1 MEELSYSFH
10 LGNDKNKSRKAKKI
24 AQNNKTNTTSFN
36 NNAIQNIKDLGK
48 VNHHNL
54 RMYDN
59 NTELIYTIKGSN
71 NIVSDVKE
79 LYFDLFEESRL
90 EYNQK
95 QVRDDR
101 KIKNY
106 FDKISNDTKHDL
118 ACEIII
124 EIGNMN
130 YWEDKSLEEKY
141 KMIDVFKEQIIDLKK
156 VVPDFEIANATI
168 RFDEASPHLHI
179 VGVAVKNGCKTGMKK
194 QVGKSSIFTK
204 ESLIIIQDKMREY
217 CLNSFNK
224 IYETNKKL
232 KEKQKGKNQ
241 DYTAEERLE
250 FNKKVKELKNNLN
263 DIKNE
268 IDVLEDDKDKREIE
282 IKDLDKEKDDLNDEI
297 DKKKKANNKIILK
310 DKAKL
315 YKENKELKH
324 QLEYEKSLSY
334 QYKVQYKSLKEKTD
348 YLIEKLSRIINILP
362 KFIQELIDKLFIHSN
377 IDIKYFKEQY
387 DPDVIKK
394 REEESKNKKIFN
406 FNNRNYSND
415 YTNELDYQE
424 NSKNDDELEL

>member
-1 MEELSYSFH
+1 MEKLSYSFH
-10 LGNDKNKSRKAKKI
+10 LSNDKNKSRKARNKAK
-24 AQNNKTNTTSFN
+24 NNKTNTTSFN

-59 NTELIYTIKGSN
+59 NNELICTIKGSN

-79 LYFDLFEESRL
+79 LYLDLFEESRL
-90 EYNQK
+90 EYNKK

-130 YWEDKSLEEKY
+130 YWEDKLLKEKY

-168 RFDEASPHLHI
+168 HFDEASPHLHI
-179 VGVAVKNGCKTGMKK
+179 VGVAVKNDCKTGMNK

-204 ESLIIIQDKMREY
+204 ESLIVIQDKMREY
-217 CLNSFNK
+217 CINSFNK
-224 IYETNKKL
+224 VYESNKKL

-250 FNKKVKELKNNLN
+250 FNKKVKELKSNLN
-263 DIKNE
+263 EIKNE
-268 IDVLEDDKDKREIE
+268 IEILEDDKNKKKNE
-282 IKDLDKEKDDLNDEI
+282 IKDLDKEKDNLSDEI
-297 DKKKKANNKIILK
+297 DKKKKVNNKIILK

-315 YKENKELKH
+315 YKENEELKQ
-324 QLEYEKSLSY
+324 QLEYEKDISY
-334 QYKVQYKSLKEKTD
+334 QYKVQYNSLKEKTD
-348 YLIEKLSRIINILP
+348 YFMEKLNKIMNILP
-362 KFIQELIDKLFIHSN
+362 KFIQELIDRLFIRSN

-387 DPDVIKK
+387 DPDIIEK
-394 REEESKNKKIFN
+394 RNKESKNKKHF
-406 FNNRNYSND
+406 
-415 YTNELDYQE
+415 
-424 NSKNDDELEL
+424 KNQWYIGCFTE

>member
-10 LGNDKNKSRKAKKI
+10 LSNDKNKSRKARNKAK
-24 AQNNKTNTTSFN
+24 NNKTNTTSFN

-79 LYFDLFEESRL
+79 LYLDLFEESRL
-90 EYNQK
+90 EYNKK

-130 YWEDKSLEEKY
+130 YWENKSLNEKY

-168 RFDEASPHLHI
+168 HFDEASPHLHI
-179 VGVAVKNGCKTGMKK
+179 VGVAIKNDCKTGMKK

-204 ESLIIIQDKMREY
+204 ESLIVIQDKMREY
-217 CLNSFNK
+217 CINSFNK
-224 IYETNKKL
+224 IYESNKKL

-241 DYTAEERLE
+241 DYTAEERLK
-250 FNKKVKELKNNLN
+250 FNKKVKELKSNLN
-263 DIKNE
+263 EIKNE
-268 IDVLEDDKDKREIE
+268 IEILEDDKDKKKNE
-282 IKDLDKEKDDLNDEI
+282 IKNLDKEKDNLSDEI

-315 YKENKELKH
+315 YKENEELKQ
-324 QLEYEKSLSY
+324 QLEYEKGISY
-334 QYKVQYKSLKEKTD
+334 QYKVQYNSLKEKTD
-348 YLIEKLSRIINILP
+348 YLIEKLNKIVNILP
-362 KFIQELIDKLFIHSN
+362 KFIQELIDRLFIHSN

-387 DPDVIKK
+387 DPDIIEK
-394 REEESKNKKIFN
+394 RNKESKNRKLFN
-406 FNNRNYSND
+406 FNNRSYSKD
-415 YTNELDYQE
+415 YGDDLDYKE
-424 NSKNDDELEL
+424 NTKNDDEMEL